1 MEYSIELYPEDNE
14 SWKDDLRHLYPNPT
28 YTPDLPLL
36 RKLVDW
42 AEEEEARQDRGD
54 GTDKDV
60 IWMQMNWLSTDF
72 VWKNG
77 EATDQIC
84 STGCCIAGK
93 VALDFGTPIFTDW
106 EGTTEYVRDD
116 NDGLVYSI
124 REFGRE
130 QLGLQKPEADEL
142 FEGENKAADIREIA
156 ERIAARAGEML

>member
-14 SWKDDLRHLYPNPT
+14 SWKDDLRHLYSNPT

-42 AEEEEARQDRGD
+42 AEEEEVRQDRGED
-54 GTDKDV
+54 GKDV
-60 IWMQMNWLSTDF
+60 YWMQNNWLSTDF
-72 VWKNG
+72 VRKNG
-77 EATDQIC
+77 EVTDQIC

-106 EGTTEYVRDD
+106 DGVTEYVRDD

-130 QLGLQKPEADEL
+130 QLGLQKSEADDL
-142 FEGENKAADIREIA
+142 FEGDNKAADIRTVA
-156 ERIAARAGEML
+156 ERIAERAGEEL